1 VDQGQSLG
9 GHHRRMC
16 ARKTG
21 LGKRRCSFE
30 IVLSALSFRTLQIYS
45 YTGPVAVSKNTLVPT
60 LIQVSR
66 KHCVVLLVVSAG
78 AGAWYED
85 PVCSPG
91 GHSPA
96 A

>member
-1 VDQGQSLG
+1 VPGRQGW
-9 GHHRRMC
+9 
-16 ARKTG
+16 
-21 LGKRRCSFE
+21 GKDAG
-30 IVLSALSFRTLQIYS
+30 VLKQCYLLCLCTLQIYS
-45 YTGPVAVSKNTLVPT
+45 YTGPVAVSKNTLIPT